1 MADNPTPKTISATQA
16 SNHFG
21 TMIDEAAR
29 GRSLFVVT
37 RMGRP
42 QAVVIGMDQYLE
54 LIELLETADEL
65 QDKEYLASIAEAR
78 EDIRLGRTLNLE
90 VLDKEFG
97 FTEAELGLEIK

>member
-1 MADNPTPKTISATQA
+1 MANSPIPKTISATEA

-42 QAVVIGMDQYLE
+42 QAVVLGMDQYQE

-65 QDKEYLASIAEAR
+65 KDKEYLASVAEAR
-78 EDIRLGRTLNLE
+78 EDVRVGRTISLE
-90 VLDKEFG
+90 ELDREFD
-97 FTEAELGLEIK
+97 FTAEELGAEIR

>member
-1 MADNPTPKTISATQA
+1 MANKPVPKMISATEA
-16 SNHFG
+16 SNRFG

-42 QAVVIGMDQYLE
+42 QAVVLGMDQYQE

-65 QDKEYLASIAEAR
+65 EDKEYLSSIAEAR
-78 EDIRLGRTLNLE
+78 EDIRVGRILSLE
-90 VLDKEFG
+90 KLDKELG
-97 FTEAELGLEIK
+97 FSAEELGT

>member
-1 MADNPTPKTISATQA
+1 MPKTISATEA

-21 TMIDEAAR
+21 TMIDEVAR

-54 LIELLETADEL
+54 LIELLETAGEL
-65 QDKEYLASIAEAR
+65 EDKEYLASIAGAR

-97 FTEAELGLEIK
+97 FTQTELGNDIR